1 VGDADYT
8 IRDATVADADAVGRL
23 WEVMA
28 AQHRAYDGDVWCW
41 ADNAARRWRDDFAG
55 YVERGELLSLV
66 AEAVDGE
73 LAGFATVEVKASDAV
88 LATETNA
95 FVWEL
100 VVSPDHRRNDVGTK
114 LMEHVFE
121 ELKRRGVDDV
131 ILHVSVENAAA
142 LALYEGLGMRRVMYR
157 MYKRL

>member
-1 VGDADYT
+1 VADADYT
-8 IRDATVADADAVGRL
+8 IRNATVADADAVGRL

-28 AQHRAYDGDVWCW
+28 AQHRGYDADVWCW
-41 ADNAARRWRDDFAG
+41 SDNAARRWRDDFAG

-66 AEAVDGE
+66 AEMPDGE
-73 LAGFATVEVKASDAV
+73 LIGFATVEIKASEPV
-88 LATETNA
+88 FATETNA

-114 LMEHVFE
+114 LMARVFD
-121 ELKRRGVDDV
+121 ELKRREVDDV
-131 ILHVSVENAAA
+131 ILHASVDNAAA
-142 LALYEGLGMRRVMYR
+142 LSLYEGLGMRRVMVR